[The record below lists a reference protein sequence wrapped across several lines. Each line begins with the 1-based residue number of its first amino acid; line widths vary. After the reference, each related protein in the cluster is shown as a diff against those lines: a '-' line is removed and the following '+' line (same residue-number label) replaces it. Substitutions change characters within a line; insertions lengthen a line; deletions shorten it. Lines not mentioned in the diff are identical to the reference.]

1 MILNK
6 RFWKLVNLDK
16 SDIGSI
22 YFYAIINGLLQ
33 LSVPLGIQAI
43 IGFVLG
49 ARMVVSIYILIAL
62 VCLGVFLAGVMQINQ
77 LKIIESIKQKI
88 FTRYAFEFVDK
99 IPKFDLYKTDQY
111 YLPEQVNRFFD
122 TINLQKGFAK
132 LLLDIPTA
140 LTQILFGFIL
150 LSFYNPLFLTS
161 GLVLL
166 IIISF
171 TIYFSSKTGLETS
184 LQESSS
190 KYAVVS
196 WLESVAKSIITF
208 KFSNKNQL
216 EVQKTDTLVVDYLN
230 KKTSHF
236 KVLLFQYKTM
246 VGFQVIITASLL
258 TIGVYLLIDQQ
269 INIGEFIAAEI
280 VILSIIASV
289 KKIIINLDSVYDVQ
303 TALEKL
309 AYVTEKPTEI
319 AGKIEFNSDEMEIQM
334 TDFGFAHPDSRA
346 LFKDIELHI
355 PAKSLVCVVGNENSG
370 KSTFLKLLS
379 ACYTEFSGNILYN
392 HIPIN
397 NYNLSS
403 LRDNI
408 QYYQDTGE
416 IFSGTIFENISM
428 GKEYISET
436 DIIKKAELI
445 GFSKFL
451 KDFGAGF
458 QTRTESEGKR
468 FSNNAAQKILL
479 LRAITP
485 NSSLLIME
493 EPWGKLDPKYKNSI
507 IEFLLQEKKHKTI
520 IIATDDKEF
529 AAKCDYRIEV
539 KDGNLQLN

>member
-6 RFWKLVNLDK
+6 RFWKLVNLDR

-49 ARMVVSIYILIAL
+49 NKMVVSIYVLIGL

-88 FTRYAFEFVDK
+88 FTRYSFDFVDK

-111 YLPEQVNRFFD
+111 YLPEKMNRFFD

-166 IIISF
+166 IIIYL
-171 TIYFSSKTGLETS
+171 TIYFSSKNGLQTS
-184 LQESSS
+184 LQESNS
-190 KYAVVS
+190 KYAFVA
-196 WLESVAKSIITF
+196 WLEAVAKSKIVF

-216 EVQKTDTLVVDYLN
+216 EVQKTDALVVDYLN
-230 KKTSHF
+230 KKTDHF

-246 VGFQVIITASLL
+246 VGFQVLITASLL
-258 TIGVYLLIDQQ
+258 TIGVYLLIYQK

-309 AYVTEKPTEI
+309 ASVTEKPAEI
-319 AGKIEFNSDEMEIQM
+319 SGAIEFKSNEMEIQM
-334 TDFGFAHPDSRA
+334 TNFGFAHPESRA
-346 LFKDIELHI
+346 LFENIELQI
-355 PAKSLVCVVGNENSG
+355 PKRSLICIVGNENSG
-370 KSTFLKLLS
+370 KSTLLKLLS
-379 ACYTEFSGNILYN
+379 TCYTEFTGNILYN
-392 HIPIN
+392 NIPLN
-397 NYNLSS
+397 NYDLQT

-408 QYYQDTGE
+408 QFYQDSSE
-416 IFSGTIFENISM
+416 IFSGTILENILM
-428 GKEYISET
+428 GRENITET
-436 DIIKKAELI
+436 DIINKAEMI
-445 GFSKFL
+445 GFSRFL
-451 KDFGAGF
+451 KDFNGGF
-458 QTRTESEGKR
+458 QTKTESEGKR

-479 LRAITP
+479 LRALTP
-485 NSSLLIME
+485 NSKLLIME
-493 EPWGKLDPKYKNSI
+493 EPWRKLDPKYKDPI
-507 IEFLLQEKKHKTI
+507 IQFLLKEKEHKTI
-520 IIATDDKEF
+520 IIASNDEGF
-529 AAKCDYRIEV
+529 AAKCDHRIVV
-539 KDGNLQLN
+539 KNGNLQMN